1 MTSPPITY
9 PDPTRRLLITISV
22 LLAVMMTTLDGTI
35 AVIALPRIQSSLAAS
50 QEQITWVLTSYLIGS
65 AIAMPVSG
73 WLADKYGRRRVMAA
87 SVAIFTLASIGCG
100 MSVNLAMLVMF
111 RAIQGAAGA
120 SLVPLSQVVL
130 LNINPPERQ
139 GPAIAMFGVGTLVGP
154 AIGPT
159 LGGWLTD
166 YVSWRAIFLINAPV
180 GLAAFLGLVLFL
192 KDKPLANVRGFD
204 LKGFFAV
211 SIALASFQLMLD
223 RGQLRDWFSSPEIC
237 IEAAIAAMF
246 FYISVVHM
254 FTAREP
260 FIKVAIFRDR
270 NFLLGSMV
278 GTVIGVFLVGVV
290 PIMTT
295 MMQQLLGYPVML
307 TGMLSA
313 PRALGNIMCV
323 LVVGRIVARVDTR
336 IVLLMGL
343 GLLLASLWFLATMSL
358 DTSQETMALVTFLQG
373 CGSGFVFLPL
383 TLVAFST
390 LPLEFRNE
398 ASALF
403 SLTRNLGAAAG
414 ISVIQTLTIRDTAA
428 VQSRLVEH
436 VRPDNPLLGWR
447 MPGFDPTLTS
457 SITSTLGEVTRQ
469 ATMVAYIDSYRM
481 LLALAVVMAPLC
493 LMMRGNGPK
502 SSGPPPVVH
511 AD

>member
-1 MTSPPITY
+1 MTAPPITY
-9 PDPTRRLLITISV
+9 PDPTRRALITISV
-22 LLAVMMTTLDGTI
+22 LLAVLMTTLDGTI
-35 AVIALPRIQSSLAAS
+35 AVIALPRIQSSLGAS

-65 AIAMPVSG
+65 AIATPLSG

-87 SVAIFTLASIGCG
+87 SVAIFTLSSIGCG
-100 MSVNLAMLVMF
+100 VSANLIMLVLF
-111 RAIQGAAGA
+111 RTVQGMAGA

-139 GPAIAMFGVGTLVGP
+139 GPAIALFGVGTLVGP

-192 KDKPLANVRGFD
+192 RDKPMPHVRNFD
-204 LKGFFAV
+204 IKGFVAV
-211 SIALASFQLMLD
+211 SMALASFQLMLD

-237 IEAAIAAMF
+237 IEAASAAMF
-246 FYISVVHM
+246 AYIAVVHM
-254 FTAREP
+254 VTVREP
-260 FIKVAIFRDR
+260 FIKFSIFRDR

-290 PIMTT
+290 PIVTT
-295 MMQQLLGYPVML
+295 MMQSLLGYPVML
-307 TGMLSA
+307 TGILSA

-323 LVVGRIVARVDTR
+323 LVVGRIVSRVDTR
-336 IVLLMGL
+336 VVLLL
-343 GLLLASLWFLATMSL
+343 GLALLMSSLWILANMSL
-358 DTSQETMALVTFLQG
+358 DTSQGTMALVGFLQG

-390 LPLEFRNE
+390 LRPELRNE

-403 SLTRNLGAAAG
+403 ALTRNLGAAAG
-414 ISVIQTLTIRDTAA
+414 ISVIQTLTIRDTAV

-436 VRPDNPLLGWR
+436 VRADNPLLSWR
-447 MPGFDPTLTS
+447 MPSFDPSVTS
-457 SITSTLGEVTRQ
+457 SITATLGEITRQ
-469 ATMVAYIDSYRM
+469 ATMVAYVDSYRM
-481 LLALAVVMAPLC
+481 LLVLAVVMAPLC
-493 LMMRGNGPK
+493 LMMRGAKPA
-502 SSGPPPVVH
+502 SGPPPVVH
-511 AD
+511 AE